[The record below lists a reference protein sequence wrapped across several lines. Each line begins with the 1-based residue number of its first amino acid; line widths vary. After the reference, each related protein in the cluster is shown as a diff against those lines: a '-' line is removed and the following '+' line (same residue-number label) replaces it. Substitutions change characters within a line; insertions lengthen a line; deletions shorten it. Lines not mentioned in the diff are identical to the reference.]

1 MPACWRA
8 TLDCAKAGAVSAV
21 APRPALG
28 RFVRAAWDRIAVYLP
43 IILMGFIALGTYWLA
58 RNTPTAGPVEAQRP
72 ATHEPDYFMRRF
84 SVKTFDAAG
93 RLKSEIFGNE
103 ARHHPD
109 TDTLEIDQPRIRSF
123 DARGQLTVATAKL
136 ALSNAD
142 ASEVQ
147 LFGDAV
153 VTREASTAP
162 DGKVNPRLQFRGE
175 FLDAFPDL
183 ERVKSNKPVILMRGG
198 DRFTADHLDFD
209 NVDQVL
215 ELRGRVRGTLTPE
228 PPAPAKAR

>member
-1 MPACWRA
+1 VSTLAPWRA
-8 TLDCAKAGAVSAV
+8 WGV
-21 APRPALG
+21 
-28 RFVRAAWDRIAVYLP
+28 VRAGWDRIAVYLP
-43 IILMGFIALGTYWLA
+43 IILMGLMALGTYWLA
-58 RNTPTAGPVEAQRP
+58 RNTPMAAPAEPKRP

-93 RLKSEIFGNE
+93 RLRSEVYGTE

-123 DARGQLTVATAKL
+123 DARGRLTVATARL

-153 VTREASTAP
+153 VTRAATTGP
-162 DGKVNPRLQFRGE
+162 DGKPQPRLEFRGE
-175 FLDAFPDL
+175 FLDAFLDT
-183 ERVKSNKPVILMRGG
+183 ERVKSNKPVELLRGD
-198 DRFTADHLDFD
+198 DRFTADSMDFD
-209 NVDQVL
+209 NSEQVL
-215 ELRGRVRGTLTPE
+215 ELRGRVRGRLTPDATK
-228 PPAPAKAR
+228 PH